1 MKRKII
7 NRFFIYLILVIII
20 IVTFIPIINM
30 VGTSFKSQD
39 KIFTDTNIFPKKIT
53 WANYLTVIKRTSFPT
68 YLKNSLIITLI
79 VTISSSFIALL
90 GAYAISRFRK
100 MKFFSLYSKL
110 LLVIQMFPL
119 VLLLIPLFIVFRT
132 IGVLNTRIPI
142 VMIYITVTLPFSIW
156 MMSGFFDGI
165 PREMEESGLIDG
177 CNQFQSFFLLVLP
190 VASPGI
196 AAIAIFNFLFSWNE
210 YLLASI
216 FLKQENLR
224 TLPLGLQT
232 FISQYDAEWGSL
244 MAGSVLTIIPT
255 IIFLIFMQKYIVQG
269 LTQGAVK
276 G

>member
-1 MKRKII
+1 
-7 NRFFIYLILVIII
+7 
-20 IVTFIPIINM
+20 M